1 MNGREFLGR
10 GVKFPLQVNPRSGK
24 LAMSEGEEDIQE
36 AIRIILNTMRGE
48 RVMRPDF
55 GSNVMDYVFAP
66 ASSSKRESLSAHV
79 RDVLTQ
85 QEPRITNVIVN
96 CQEIGGMSGGVAVEV
111 SYLVRSTNN
120 RYHHVYPFYVT
131 EGSEGGAA
139 E

>member
-24 LAMSEGEEDIQE
+24 IAMSEGEEDIRE
-36 AIRIILNTMRGE
+36 AIRIILHTIRGE
-48 RVMRPDF
+48 RIMRPDF

-66 ASSSKRESLSAHV
+66 ASSSTRESLSAHV
-79 RDVLTQ
+79 REVLSQ
-85 QEPRITNVIVN
+85 QEPRITDVKVQ
-96 CQEIGGMSGGVAVEV
+96 CPEIGGMLGGIAVEV
-111 SYLVRSTNN
+111 SYLVRTTNN
-120 RYHHVYPFYVT
+120 RYNHVYPFYFT

>member
-10 GVKFPLQVNPRSGK
+10 GVKFPLQVDPRSGK
-24 LAMSEGEEDIQE
+24 LAMSEAEEDIRE
-36 AIRIILNTMRGE
+36 AIRIILHMIRGE
-48 RVMRPDF
+48 RVMRPEF

-66 ASSSKRESLSAHV
+66 ASSSTRESLSAHV
-79 RDVLTQ
+79 RDTLAM
-85 QEPRITNVIVN
+85 QEPRIADIQVN
-96 CQEIGGMSGGVAVEV
+96 CREIGGVSGGLAVEV

-120 RYHHVYPFYVT
+120 RYNHVYPFYAT

>member
-10 GVKFPLQVNPRSGK
+10 GVKFPLQVDPRSGK
-24 LAMSEGEEDIQE
+24 LAMSEGEEDIRE
-36 AIRIILNTMRGE
+36 AIRIILNTIRGE

-66 ASSSKRESLSAHV
+66 ASSSTRANLSAHV
-79 RDVLTQ
+79 RDILTT
-85 QEPRITNVIVN
+85 QEPRITDVQAE
-96 CQEIGGMSGGVAVEV
+96 CREIGGISGGITVQV
-111 SYLVRSTNN
+111 SYTVRSTNN
-120 RYHHVYPFYVT
+120 RYNHVFPFYMT